1 MEIIAESRH
10 RFVVPGHGPAARL
23 GGNPRRPSGLA
34 IFRCSASGQK
44 AGGLCVTELM
54 ASACSFCGVPEMA
67 MSPVGWDEIG
77 VEGACC
83 PG

>member
-23 GGNPRRPSGLA
+23 GGDPRRASMLA
-34 IFRCSASGQK
+34 VFRCSASGQK
-44 AGGLCVTELM
+44 AGELCVTELM